1 MVTRETKPGLLTT
14 EFWLVLLANVLVNV
28 GAIDV
33 GAKYRG
39 LLAVLSTLGYA
50 LSRGLAKN
58 GVPEQAPIADPA
70 LDDPAA
76 PTADTTELTAG
87 V

>member
-1 MVTRETKPGLLTT
+1 MNRETKPGVLTT
-14 EFWLVLLANVLVNV
+14 EFWLVIIANALVNV

-50 LSRGLAKN
+50 LSRGLAKT
-58 GVPEQAPIADPA
+58 GVPEQAHVPEPA
-70 LDDPAA
+70 LDSPALA
-76 PTADTTELTAG
+76 EPHEQAVT
-87 V
+87 